1 MKQVI
6 RSLVEIELD
15 YGHPELEKNLEEV
28 MAEEGQTFEQIRVRA
43 REEVFKGLKELI
55 DDDFSPATPGITH
68 KVEDISE

>member
-6 RSLVEIELD
+6 RALVEIELD

-43 REEVFKGLKELI
+43 RGEVFKSLKELI
-55 DDDFSPATPGITH
+55 DDFSPATPGITH
-68 KVEDISE
+68 KVEDISV